1 MRQNNRVNPQL
12 SKKIARQKYK
22 ERQVDKF
29 IKWSIEARGYIK
41 YKDIV
46 EQHEKYNI
54 ISKRIGW
61 LKLQRMCR
69 SILGAQTFT

>member
-12 SKKIARQKYK
+12 AKKIARQKYK
-22 ERQVDKF
+22 ERQIDKY

-46 EQHEKYNI
+46 EQQEKYNI
-54 ISKRIGW
+54 IVDG
-61 LKLQRMCR
+61 
-69 SILGAQTFT
+69 